1 MTESIYHSLMLFRPP
16 PLEAELDVIEMIT
29 AAQGELRWRVA
40 EPRRWSGSLRRLTQA
55 RSIQGSNSI
64 EGYDASLDDVIAAIE
79 DEEPLDAPA
88 ETREALRGYR
98 DAMTYV
104 LQLSRQDEQ
113 PVVDETLLRS
123 LHFMMLRY
131 DMTKNPG
138 TYRPGAIWI
147 RRESDGKV
155 VYEAPDIDA
164 ARLLMAEL
172 TASLAEPS
180 EHPLIDA
187 AMAHLNLVLIHP
199 FSDGNGRMARALQ
212 TLVIARDKVLVP
224 EFNSIEEHLGR
235 NTQAYYDVLADV
247 AGGSWQSER
256 DTRPWIR
263 FCLTAHFQ
271 QVQTALRRTQ
281 AAEQLWEE
289 IDTLLAWPIAHPRAV
304 GPLYDAANG
313 LRIRNTTYRSSV
325 RAAEGI
331 DISEQTASR
340 DLRALAESGLL
351 APRGER
357 RGRTYTAGPRLQG
370 LARRVREAHRGQ
382 IEDPFE

>member
-1 MTESIYHSLMLFRPP
+1 MMECIYHSIMLFQPP
-16 PLEAELDVIEMIT
+16 TLDRELVVLEEIAV
-29 AAQGELRWRVA
+29 AQDDLRWRVA

-64 EGYDASLDDVIAAIE
+64 EGYHASLDDVVAAVE

-131 DMTKNPG
+131 DLTKNPG
-138 TYRPGAIWI
+138 LYRPGAIWI
-147 RRESDGKV
+147 HRQSDGEV
-155 VYEAPDIDA
+155 VYEGPPIEE
-164 ARLLMAEL
+164 ARILMAEL
-172 TASLAEPS
+172 AAALAEPS
-180 EHPLIDA
+180 EHPLVDA

-212 TLVIARDKVLVP
+212 TLVIARDEVLVP

-235 NTQAYYDVLADV
+235 NTQAYYDVLAEV
-247 AGGSWQSER
+247 AAGSWQPDC

-263 FCLTAHFQ
+263 FCLTAHHR
-271 QVQTALRRTQ
+271 QVQTALRRAL
-281 AAEQLWEE
+281 AAEGLWVMLEE
-289 IDTLLAWPIAHPRAV
+289 ITAARGLPMRVV
-304 GPLYDAANG
+304 GPLYDAING
-313 LRIRNTTYRSSV
+313 LRLRNSTYRASV
-325 RAAEGI
+325 RSAEGV
-331 DISEQTASR
+331 DISDQTASR
-340 DLRALAESGLL
+340 DLRSLVEVEMLTAH
-351 APRGER
+351 GER
-357 RGRTYTAGPRLQG
+357 RGRTYTQGASIAGLG
-370 LARRVREAHRGQ
+370 NRVRAAQAGS
-382 IEDPFE
+382 ITDPFG

>member
-1 MTESIYHSLMLFRPP
+1 MLFRPP
-16 PLEAELDVIEMIT
+16 SLDVELEVIERIA
-29 AAQGELRWRVA
+29 AAQEELRWRVA

-64 EGYDASLDDVIAAIE
+64 EGYHATLDDVVAAIE

-104 LQLSRQDEQ
+104 LQLSRQEEQ

-147 RRESDGKV
+147 RRESDGEV
-155 VYEAPDIDA
+155 VYEAPGLEDV
-164 ARLLMAEL
+164 RGLMGEL
-172 TASLAEPS
+172 ITSLAEPGD
-180 EHPLIDA
+180 HPLVDA
-187 AMAHLNLVLIHP
+187 ATAHLNLVLIHP

-235 NTQAYYDVLADV
+235 NTQAYYDVLAET
-247 AGGSWQSER
+247 AAGSWQPER
-256 DTRPWIR
+256 DTRPWVR
-263 FCLTAHFQ
+263 FCLTAHFH
-271 QVQTALRRTQ
+271 QVHTTLRRARQ
-281 AAEQLWEE
+281 AETLWGRMERLVAHLGMPSRA
-289 IDTLLAWPIAHPRAV
+289 IGPI
-304 GPLYDAANG
+304 YDALMGAR
-313 LRIRNTTYRSSV
+313 LRNATYRSSV

-340 DLRALAESGLL
+340 DLRALVGAGVLL
-351 APRGER
+351 AHGER
-357 RGRTYTAGPRLQG
+357 RGRTYTRGVNLAFLESYFRAGDP
-370 LARRVREAHRGQ
+370 
-382 IEDPFE
+382 IPDPFG